1 MKTII
6 LFLLISLSSFGQLT
20 KIDTKQSEKVN
31 AIYAK
36 DRELIASAEIY
47 KDSVEIIFL
56 SDLPAHLFFSLTPNE
71 FIQLGDILNSYK
83 SKDKDMYKMVLAF
96 GGSISIRF
104 EEKNAY
110 ISSIVSVTLGGQEYL
125 FPTMNRVQYK
135 RLFSI

>member
-31 AIYAK
+31 AIYK

-71 FIQLGDILNSYK
+71 FIQLGDILTSYK

>member
-1 MKTII
+1 MKTLI

-31 AIYAK
+31 AIYK
-36 DRELIASAEIY
+36 ERELIASAEIY

>member
-20 KIDTKQSEKVN
+20 KIDTKH
-31 AIYAK
+31 
-36 DRELIASAEIY
+36 AEIY